1 MAEIV
6 HVLTNEAMDGFVKIG
21 RTTTSVEQRIKELD
35 NTSMPLPF
43 QCFYAG
49 EVGDSA
55 YVEAQLHKAF
65 ADKRVRNNREFFRVD
80 PNQVRAAI
88 MIASPNDVTP
98 EADVVVDASDVQAL
112 RKAAIAQ
119 DRRSRLKFSEL
130 GIPIGATL
138 VFVKDEAV
146 ICTVVAN
153 GEVSFQ
159 NQIMSPS
166 RAALLAVQKLG
177 YKWAAVSG
185 SDYWKYD
192 DETLT
197 SRRLRLED
205 EQE

>member
-6 HVLTNEAMDGFVKIG
+6 YVLTNEAMDGLVKIG

-49 EVGDSA
+49 EVGDST

-65 ADKRVRNNREFFRVD
+65 ADKRVRSNREFFRID

-98 EADVVVDASDVQAL
+98 KTDVVVDASDVQAL
-112 RKAAIAQ
+112 QKAAIAQ
-119 DRRSRLKFSEL
+119 DRRTRLKFTEL

-146 ICTVVAN
+146 TCTVVAN

-197 SRRLRLED
+197 ARRLRLED